1 MENEGLTPASPQQP
15 PPSRHGRR
23 LALAAAITAI
33 FAVPAGWLSYAYFA
47 RSELAAQSEEQLA
60 LSIVGGW
67 WNIVG
72 DRYLVLDWEGRRATL
87 VDFTRVDTGEESNGS
102 WRASQNGVIVQVRG
116 AGGELTQE
124 FEVIGNDAE
133 LFLAP
138 TPSGNARLLDSW
150 IADHDEDTDDVAPGE
165 STSREARRHAGT
177 SRLVG
182 WSHHRHGMM
191 RRHELRAHGASH
203 RAAPLL

>member
-1 MENEGLTPASPQQP
+1 MENEGLTPASTPQRP
-15 PPSRHGRR
+15 PPRHGRR

-33 FAVPAGWLSYAYFA
+33 LAIPVGWLSYAYFA
-47 RSELAAQSEEQLA
+47 RSEVAPQSEEQLA

-87 VDFTRVDTGEESNGS
+87 VDFTRVDTGEESSGS

-116 AGGELTQE
+116 TGGELTQE

-150 IADHDEDTDDVAPGE
+150 IADHDEDSDDVAPGE

-177 SRLVG
+177 SRLVR
-182 WSHHRHGMM
+182 WSHSRHGMM

-203 RAAPLL
+203 RAGPIL

>member
-1 MENEGLTPASPQQP
+1 MENEGLTPAPTPQP
-15 PPSRHGRR
+15 PPTRHGRR

-33 FAVPAGWLSYAYFA
+33 LAIPVGWLSYAYFA
-47 RSELAAQSEEQLA
+47 HSGVAAQTEEQLA

-72 DRYLVLDWEGRRATL
+72 DRYLALDWEGRRATL
-87 VDFTRVDTGEESNGS
+87 VDFTRVDTGEESSGS

-138 TPSGNARLLDSW
+138 TPSGNARLLESW
-150 IADHDEDTDDVAPGE
+150 IADHDEETDDVTPGD
-165 STSREARRHAGT
+165 STSREARHRAGT

-182 WSHHRHGMM
+182 WSHSRHGMM
-191 RRHELRAHGASH
+191 RRHDLRAHGNSH
-203 RAAPLL
+203 RTEPVL